1 MFKHESKLYRCA
13 IDIYIARVYLFQLLR
28 SETWVAEYLPLIE
41 SPIESLSLLDI
52 KELFDKTEYTDLPN
66 EVYFF
71 SNTNNIPLDN
81 TLALDKFPK
90 LFTGIK
96 ECSLDGDG
104 LLVLSSFQIQ
114 HYDLY
119 NSFGKLI
126 YENCHDLNL
135 VYSNKFLAR
144 SLPNVESYGFNLY
157 EIITHTDEF
166 HLNLIHK
173 YDDIGIRINEV
184 FQVSQRDT
192 FFLKEIH
199 SNLHQVVII
208 PKISDSSYQ
217 RIFNERNIEE
227 AISCLRESPLL
238 YTLYPNSIRENIVV
252 LKTIFNC
259 HVNLNGFV
267 TMFNVQLENI
277 LSKLEIL
284 ELIKTKKL
292 NLLFLKNRVQ
302 IDNDI
307 LEIAAKNDDY
317 FLEYV
322 NEIAP
327 QLFSNRN
334 LMELVSQNT
343 IVFNETSHLDHDNNQ
358 DLPF

>member
-1 MFKHESKLYRCA
+1 MFKRVSQLYRCS
-13 IDIYIARVYLFQLLR
+13 IDLYIARVYLFQLLK
-28 SETWVAEYLPLIE
+28 SETWYVEYLPFIE
-41 SPIESLSLLDI
+41 RPIESLSLMEI
-52 KELFDKTEYTDLPN
+52 KELFDQTEFANFPS

-71 SNTNNIPLDN
+71 SNTNDIPRDN
-81 TLALDKFPK
+81 TIDKFPK

-96 ECSLDGDG
+96 ECSIDGDG
-104 LLVLSSFQIQ
+104 LFVLSCFQIQ

-126 YENCHDLNL
+126 YGNCHDLNL
-135 VYSNKFLAR
+135 VYSNRFLAR
-144 SLPNVESYGFNLY
+144 SLPNLESHGFDLY
-157 EIITHTDEF
+157 EIITHSDEF

-173 YDDIGIRINEV
+173 YDDCGIRINEV

-192 FFLKEIH
+192 FFFEAIY

-217 RIFNERNIEE
+217 RIFNEGNIEE
-227 AISCLRESPLL
+227 AIFCLRQSPLL
-238 YTLYPNSIRENIVV
+238 YTLYNNSIRENIAV

-267 TMFNVQLENI
+267 TMFNVQLGSI

-292 NLLFLKNRVQ
+292 NLLFLENRVQ

-322 NEIAP
+322 KEIAP

-334 LMELVSQNT
+334 LMELVSQNK
-343 IVFNETSHLDHDNNQ
+343 IVFNETSHLDQDNNQ

>member
-1 MFKHESKLYRCA
+1 MNP
-13 IDIYIARVYLFQLLR
+13 YIARVYLLQLLR
-28 SETWVAEYLPLIE
+28 SETWYVEYLPQFE
-41 SPIESLSLLDI
+41 GPIESLSLKEI
-52 KELFDKTEYTDLPN
+52 KELFNKTEYTDLPN
-66 EVYFF
+66 ELFFF
-71 SNTNNIPLDN
+71 SNTNSIPYEKDLN
-81 TLALDKFPK
+81 KFPK

-96 ECSLDGDG
+96 ECSIDGDG

-119 NSFGKLI
+119 NSFGSLI

-144 SLPNVESYGFNLY
+144 SLPNIESYGFDLY
-157 EIITHTDEF
+157 EIITHSNEF
-166 HLNLIHK
+166 NLNLINK

-192 FFLKEIH
+192 FFLKKNH
-199 SNLHQVVII
+199 SNLHQVLIT
-208 PKISDSSYQ
+208 PKISNISYH
-217 RIFNERNIEE
+217 RIFKEGNIEE

-238 YTLYPNSIRENIVV
+238 YTIYPNSIRENFVV
-252 LKTIFNC
+252 LKSIFNSTI
-259 HVNLNGFV
+259 NLNGFI
-267 TMFNVQLENI
+267 TMSNIQMGNI
-277 LSKLEIL
+277 LTKLEIL

-292 NLLFLKNRVQ
+292 NLLFLENRVQ

-322 NEIAP
+322 KEISP
-327 QLFSNRN
+327 QLFSNQN

-343 IVFNETSHLDHDNNQ
+343 IVFNETSNLDQDNNQ